1 MRVHTSVVWSWCVD
15 CHSARSLIL
24 PPSLLLMMIIS
35 PQLQRQYRLMELTRK
50 AHSDEK
56 ANNVRMQRA
65 SMEKLKKDNDRL
77 KEDLALETRQAKHAN
92 NMSASAQIAKLQ
104 DQGDLYTRKIE
115 IERRRIDE
123 LEKQISRMERH
134 ILEQRK
140 EMGGVNASR
149 ENNTS
154 VQKQIRILEN
164 RLDKALVKFN
174 EALAHNKNLR
184 ETIDNLR
191 RERVVFDGIYKKLE
205 EELHTKKNTMATILQ
220 DSDAAYKA
228 RDQAHQEMIALKAA
242 ADQQQQNFEQEWSQL
257 GQLIEKDRKLK
268 DFIKNQQRE
277 RSLKGLADPAAE
289 EEQKL
294 RKKVTKGAWG
304 IAKDKANIHLS
315 MEKVQSY
322 EEAFAKIQKATKIT
336 DIDELVQTFVQA
348 EDQNFSLF
356 NYVNDLS
363 HEIEN
368 IEENI
373 AELKSEIDKFQASHP
388 TSLSDP
394 STALTVAPNGG
405 APVRNDPQ
413 VGALGNRAQP
423 AEPTG
428 PPRLNADGVPI
439 IDAGPIGP
447 TDSQRKK
454 MMLELEGKLLRT
466 ESQATAYD
474 EKYQSSL
481 KTVSVLKTGIQNL
494 FFKIGCQNLAA
505 SEMLGSAGVTESNMM
520 QYLGIIEE
528 RTNELVE
535 QLIGTREENTNLANQ
550 LKNEEDQ
557 SIDGANA
564 DGTHASGS
572 YTGRDSHRVGV
583 HVDGYGEPLTIQ
595 APAVAGEED
604 EEDEEEQNGEEEEE
618 ERPLSEREL
627 RGGREADEQ

>member
-1 MRVHTSVVWSWCVD
+1 MLQRTTRKPVSSSDAVSTD
-15 CHSARSLIL
+15 IDE
-24 PPSLLLMMIIS
+24 
-35 PQLQRQYRLMELTRK
+35 LQRQYRLMELTRK

-65 SMEKLKKDNDRL
+65 SMEKLKRDNDRL

-115 IERRRIDE
+115 IERRRIEE
-123 LEKQISRMERH
+123 LEKQIGRIEKH
-134 ILEQRK
+134 ILDQRR

-228 RDQAHQEMIALKAA
+228 RDQAHSEMIALKAA

-277 RSLKGLADPAAE
+277 RSLKGLSDPAAE

-294 RKKVTKGAWG
+294 RKKVNKGAWG

-363 HEIEN
+363 HEIEK

-373 AELKSEIDKFQASHP
+373 GELKGEIEKYQANNP
-388 TSLSDP
+388 TS
-394 STALTVAPNGG
+394 AAPDVN
-405 APVRNDPQ
+405 ARNDPQ
-413 VGALGNRAQP
+413 VGSMGGRESQEVVLKDG
-423 AEPTG
+423 EK
-428 PPRLNADGVPI
+428 PRLNADGVPI
-439 IDAGPIGP
+439 LDAGPIGP
-447 TDSQRKK
+447 SDSQRKK
-454 MMLELEGKLLRT
+454 MMMELEGKLART
-466 ESQATAYD
+466 EGQAVVYD
-474 EKYQSSL
+474 EKYHSAL
-481 KTVSVLKTGIQNL
+481 KTVSVLKQGIQNL

-528 RTNELVE
+528 RTNELVT
-535 QLIGTREENTNLANQ
+535 QLLGTREENSALSNQ
-550 LKNEEDQ
+550 LKNEDEDAAMGQ
-557 SIDGANA
+557 SQGGAGQIGGITGGYSSEAVSITAPRVGDLDGDEDGEEGEDGA
-564 DGTHASGS
+564 DGQG
-572 YTGRDSHRVGV
+572 G
-583 HVDGYGEPLTIQ
+583 
-595 APAVAGEED
+595 D
-604 EEDEEEQNGEEEEE
+604 EEDADEGDE

-627 RGGREADEQ
+627 RGGDEDEQ